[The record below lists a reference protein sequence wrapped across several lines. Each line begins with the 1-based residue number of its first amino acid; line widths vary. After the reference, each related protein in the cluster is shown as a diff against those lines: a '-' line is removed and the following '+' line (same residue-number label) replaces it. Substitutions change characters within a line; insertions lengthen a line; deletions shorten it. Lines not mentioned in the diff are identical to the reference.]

1 MFKEIKPAV
10 FQLCSETTE
19 CLSKASAIING
30 LINKERMNNTI
41 CDPAIA
47 HFTKKE
53 LKMLRKIEK
62 ELKVNVIIEKKDQD
76 SITLK
81 GLTGFVY
88 TAESRIRDIICKVE
102 RIEYRKRVA
111 ILTSSTV
118 EWQYRRGRKFKA
130 FDPFTNCDLEE
141 AFNLQK
147 TSVQIKINSEVYNAD
162 IVYKVAT
169 RGRKRIELKRVQ
181 LKGEK
186 HKCI

>member
-1 MFKEIKPAV
+1 M
-10 FQLCSETTE
+10 FQLCSETTD

-30 LINKERMNNTI
+30 LINKERMNKTI

-53 LKMLRKIEK
+53 YKMLKNIEK
-62 ELKVNVIIEKKDQD
+62 ELKVNVILEKKDQD

-88 TAESRIRDIICKVE
+88 TAESRIQDIICKVE
-102 RIEYRKRVA
+102 RIETRKRVA

-118 EWQYRRGRKFKA
+118 EWKYQRGRKFKA

-141 AFNLQK
+141 AFNLQM

-169 RGRKRIELKRVQ
+169 RGGKQIKLNRVQ
-181 LKGEK
+181 LKGKK
-186 HKCI
+186 HKCIHRSYE

>member
-1 MFKEIKPAV
+1 MFKEIEPAV

-30 LINKERMNNTI
+30 LINKERINNTI

-47 HFTKKE
+47 QFTKKE
-53 LKMLRKIEK
+53 LKMLKKIEK
-62 ELKVNVIIEKKDQD
+62 ELKVNVIIEKKD

-88 TAESRIRDIICKVE
+88 TAESRIQDIICKVE
-102 RIEYRKRVA
+102 RIETRKRVA

-141 AFNLQK
+141 AFNLQT

-169 RGRKRIELKRVQ
+169 RGRKRI
-181 LKGEK
+181 
-186 HKCI
+186 